1 MEQQLTVKNDLQWLE
16 LVIQMEQWYNDYKK
30 LKQY

>member
-1 MEQQLTVKNDLQWLE
+1 MEQQLTVKNGLQWLE